1 MTLTF
6 SEAQLQLVS
15 IEAEAEAEVLTCTC
29 TGGWKTTS
37 NFFSFFEQFL
47 FQFRKMQMLL
57 KISLFDFEP
66 KENQIVFQWQ
76 LVGAQR

>member
-6 SEAQLQLVS
+6 SEAQLQLVL

-29 TGGWKTTS
+29 TGGWKTAS

-57 KISLFDFEP
+57 KISLSYATQKQFLLKTVCD
-66 KENQIVFQWQ
+66 KD
-76 LVGAQR
+76 